1 MSMVRKSV
9 LSNGVTFLSEEVP
22 RVRSLSIGVYVLA
35 GSRDETPAEAGLS
48 HFAEHMVFKG
58 TSRRSAFEIA
68 LSLEEVGGSLDAY
81 TSRELTC
88 FDARALDESLPL
100 AADVLADILR
110 NPVFD
115 PAEVEK
121 EKEVILEELKSLEDT
136 PDDLV
141 HDLFA
146 AEMWK
151 AHPLGHSVLGTEET
165 VSRFTQEKG
174 LDYLKRHYRG
184 PRVVIAL
191 AGSVA
196 HEEALPL
203 MERHFSFPGDVV
215 TAARIPPPSAPA
227 RTVRVERDLSQA
239 YLCLGAP
246 TVPFDHPDRYAIHVL
261 TTALGG
267 GMSSRLFQAVRERE
281 GLVYSIYTYADFY
294 EDTGALVTALSV
306 GPEKGE
312 RALEATLAEIE
323 RFRKDGISEAEL
335 ESARQQI
342 RGGVIMGLESMS
354 TRMSRLARSEIYL
367 HRHQDEDELLAEVAR
382 VSREDVMRTAALYLD
397 PAKFTRLSL
406 GPLPAAA
413 TGSRAARA

>member
-1 MSMVRKSV
+1 MPAVRKTV
-9 LSNGVTFLSEEVP
+9 LPNGITFVSEEVP
-22 RVRSLSIGVYVLA
+22 RVRSLSLGVYVLA
-35 GSRDETPAEAGLS
+35 GSRDEAPAEAGLS

-68 LSLEEVGGSLDAY
+68 LSLEAVGGSLDAY

-110 NPVFD
+110 DPVFD
-115 PAEVEK
+115 PVEVEK
-121 EKEVILEELKSLEDT
+121 EKEVILEELKCLEDT

-146 AEMWK
+146 AELWK
-151 AHPLGHSVLGTEET
+151 SHPLGHSVLGTEQT
-165 VSRFTQEKG
+165 VQSFTQATG

-184 PRVVIAL
+184 PRIVVAL
-191 AGSVA
+191 AGSLP
-196 HEEALPL
+196 HDEALPL
-203 MERHFSFPGDVV
+203 IERHFAFPDGVV
-215 TAARIPPPSAPA
+215 TSPRTAPA
-227 RTVRVERDLSQA
+227 PAPPRTVRIERDLSQA

-246 TVPFDHPDRYAIHVL
+246 TIPFDHPDRYAIHVL
-261 TTALGG
+261 ATALGG

-294 EDTGALVTALSV
+294 EDTGAIVTALSV
-306 GPEKGE
+306 GPEKWE

-323 RFRKDGISEAEL
+323 RFRRDGVGEAEL

-342 RGGVIMGLESMS
+342 RGGIIMGLESMS

-367 HRHQDEDELLAEVAR
+367 HRHQGEDELLAEVAR
-382 VSREDVMRTAALYLD
+382 VSRDDVMRAASLYLD
-397 PAKFTRLSL
+397 PERNTLLAL
-406 GPLPAAA
+406 GPLPPGAP
-413 TGSRAARA
+413 GPRPSRA